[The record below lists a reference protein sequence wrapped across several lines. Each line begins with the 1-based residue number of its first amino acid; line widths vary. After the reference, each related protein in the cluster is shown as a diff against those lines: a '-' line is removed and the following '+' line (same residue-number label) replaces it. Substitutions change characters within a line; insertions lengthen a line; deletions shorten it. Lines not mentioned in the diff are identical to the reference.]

1 MSDENLPLEEW
12 KAALEN
18 ARSFNTLLLQLR
30 GFGIPIVITIM
41 GGGVAFASKIDIPT
55 IPVKGASIILII
67 IAVVLLVVVYAIY
80 VAAKDAGD
88 GTEAAKGAGSGTE
101 ATKDTGSGTET
112 AKDTGSGTE
121 TAKDAGSGTETAKDT
136 GSGTETAKDTGSGT
150 EAAKDA
156 GSGTELTGLEILE
169 GAILC
174 SVPILGLAI
183 GVCCYRA
190 DFFGNAFAVS
200 SPGVMG
206 TMLFALSL
214 LLGLYG
220 IDRCYYYKL
229 LIGAVK
235 RADELERNLGF
246 SLTRTISTM
255 TPLKHSK
262 NFITTMYWLP
272 ALGALMVVVVLGYL
286 KLWTGHNEAMSGGL
300 IKCLQD
306 LLK

>member
-1 MSDENLPLEEW
+1 MCDENLPLEEW

-67 IAVVLLVVVYAIY
+67 IAFVLLVVVYAIY
-80 VAAKDAGD
+80 VAAKDG
-88 GTEAAKGAGSGTE
+88 GGGLEAAKAAGG
-101 ATKDTGSGTET
+101 GL
-112 AKDTGSGTE
+112 
-121 TAKDAGSGTETAKDT
+121 
-136 GSGTETAKDTGSGT
+136 
-150 EAAKDA
+150 EAAKAAGGGPEVAKAAGGGPEVAKAAGGGPEVAKAVGGGPEAA
-156 GSGTELTGLEILE
+156 GSGTELTGLEIFE

-174 SVPILGLAI
+174 LVPILGLGI
-183 GVCCYRA
+183 GLCCYRA

-235 RADELERNLGF
+235 RADELERKLGF
-246 SLTRTISTM
+246 SLTRSISTM

-272 ALGALMVVVVLGYL
+272 ALGALMVVVTLGYL

>member
-1 MSDENLPLEEW
+1 MCDENLPLEEW

-67 IAVVLLVVVYAIY
+67 IAFVLLVVVYAIY
-80 VAAKDAGD
+80 VAAKDG
-88 GTEAAKGAGSGTE
+88 GGGLEAAKAAGG
-101 ATKDTGSGTET
+101 GP
-112 AKDTGSGTE
+112 
-121 TAKDAGSGTETAKDT
+121 
-136 GSGTETAKDTGSGT
+136 
-150 EAAKDA
+150 EAAKAAGGGGPEVAKAVGGGPEAA
-156 GSGTELTGLEILE
+156 GSGTELTGLEIFE

-174 SVPILGLAI
+174 LVPILGLGI
-183 GVCCYRA
+183 GLCCYRA

-235 RADELERNLGF
+235 RADELERKLGF
-246 SLTRTISTM
+246 SLTRSISTM

-272 ALGALMVVVVLGYL
+272 ALGALMVVVTLGYL